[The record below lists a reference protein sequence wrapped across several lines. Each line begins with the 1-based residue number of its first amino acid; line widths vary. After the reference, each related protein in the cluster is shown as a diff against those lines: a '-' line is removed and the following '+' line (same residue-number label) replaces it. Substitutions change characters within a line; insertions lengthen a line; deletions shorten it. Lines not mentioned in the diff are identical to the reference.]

1 MSTPQR
7 APGRPRLVA
16 GRSRA
21 GPLERSLR
29 NVAVAGSL
37 LFAGWTLW
45 PVFAP
50 DTPRPAAAL
59 VTQAQ
64 AAVESSGIDEA
75 VSDIVD
81 PPAAIDQHFAGC
93 NDARAAGRESIPMRD
108 PSYRTWMDGDG
119 DGLACEPRLGR

>member
-16 GRSRA
+16 SRPRA
-21 GPLERSLR
+21 GPLERAVR

-50 DTPRPAAAL
+50 DTPRPAAGL

-64 AAVESSGIDEA
+64 AAVESSGIEEA
-75 VSDIVD
+75 VEHIVD
-81 PPAAIDQHFAGC
+81 PPAAVDQHFAGC
-93 NDARAAGRESIPMRD
+93 DDARAAGRENIPIYD
-108 PSYRTWMDGDG
+108 PSYRERMDGDR
-119 DGLACEPRLGR
+119 DGLACEPWRGQ